1 MFIIREKMTLPSRTQ
16 VILGP
21 PGTGKTSTLLSL
33 IEDELEKGTQP
44 ERIGFFTFTKKAVKE
59 GKERAI
65 NKFKIAN
72 KDLPFFRTLHSLAFR
87 QLGLTRE
94 SVISYSDITD
104 LNEKL
109 NLRLTGRTTSD
120 DGHIFGMTHDDRL
133 AFIENLARM
142 RNISLEEQWHT
153 VDDAVGWF
161 ELERFAR
168 GLRLFKEDRL
178 LIDYT
183 DMLQMF
189 IEQGDVPKLDVM
201 FVDEAQDLSP
211 LQWAVVRKLA
221 EKATR
226 IYVAGDD
233 DQAIYKWAGAD
244 VEYLIKNSKNAMIL
258 KQSYRVPSAVHK
270 IATGCI
276 NQVRSRIHKEWHPR
290 QEEGLVRWE
299 PTIELM
305 NMEEGEWLIL
315 ARTNYLLENV
325 DEYCRNQG
333 WFFEI
338 KGRTSI
344 SEAKVRA
351 VINWGRLDKGKP
363 ISLAEC
369 ANILKYVK
377 VKKPKKLDLL
387 ESDLLLQYQ
396 DLKNH
401 FPDLPNGR
409 WYDVFNLLTPK
420 EVSYISAM
428 LRRGEKITKQPR
440 IRLSTIHAAKGG
452 ESTNVV
458 LLTDITT
465 RVYKNYQENPDD
477 ENRVFYVGVT
487 RAKENLYLIEPQ
499 TTRCYQI

>member
-1 MFIIREKMTLPSRTQ
+1 MTLPAHTQ

-21 PGTGKTSTLLSL
+21 PGTGKTSTLLGL
-33 IEDELEKGTQP
+33 IEDEMENGTRP

-65 NKFKIAN
+65 QRFKV
-72 KDLPFFRTLHSLAFR
+72 KDKELPFFRTLHSLAFR

-94 SVISYSDITD
+94 SVIDRSDIID

-109 NLRLTGRTTSD
+109 NLRLTGKTTSE
-120 DGHIFGMTHDDRL
+120 DGHLFGMTHDDRL

-142 RNISLEEQWHT
+142 RDVPLKEQWHE

-189 IEQGDVPKLDVM
+189 IKQGDIPKLDVM

-211 LQWAVVRKLA
+211 LQWSVVRKLA
-221 EKATR
+221 EKSTR

-244 VEYLIKNSKNAMIL
+244 VDYLINNSKDAMVL
-258 KQSYRVPSAVHK
+258 KKSYRVPAAVHK
-270 IATGCI
+270 VANGCI
-276 NQVRSRIHKEWHPR
+276 RQVRSRIHKEWTPR
-290 QEEGLVRWE
+290 KEQGLVRWE
-299 PTIELM
+299 PSIELI
-305 NMEEGEWLIL
+305 NMEEGEWLVL
-315 ARTNYLLENV
+315 ARTNYLLEAV
-325 DEYCRNQG
+325 DEYCRNEG

-338 KGRTSI
+338 KGRASI
-344 SEAKVRA
+344 PEKKVRA
-351 VINWGRLDKGKP
+351 VIHWERLSKGTA
-363 ISLAEC
+363 ISVPEC
-369 ANILKYVK
+369 ADILKYIK
-377 VKKPKKLDLL
+377 VKNPKKLDQVDATTVLK
-387 ESDLLLQYQ
+387 YK
-396 DLKNH
+396 DLKYY
-401 FPDLPNGR
+401 FPDLPQGL
-409 WYDVFNLLTPK
+409 WYDVFTLLSPK
-420 EVSYISAM
+420 EISYIRAM

-452 ESTNVV
+452 EADNVV

-477 ENRVFYVGVT
+477 ENRVFYVGIT
-487 RAKENLYLIEPQ
+487 RTKENLFLIEPK
-499 TTRCYQI
+499 TTRCYQL

>member
-1 MFIIREKMTLPSRTQ
+1 MTLPIQTQ

-21 PGTGKTSTLLSL
+21 PGTGKTSTLLGL
-33 IEDELEKGTQP
+33 IEDELEKGTEP
-44 ERIGFFTFTKKAVKE
+44 EKIGFFTFTKKAVNE
-59 GKERAI
+59 GKESAMD
-65 NKFKIAN
+65 KFNIAN

-94 SVISYSDITD
+94 NVISRSDITD

-142 RNISLEEQWHT
+142 RNVPLEEQWHE
-153 VDDAVGWF
+153 VEDAVGWF

-168 GLRLFKEDRL
+168 GLKLFKEDRL
-178 LIDYT
+178 LVDYT
-183 DMLQMF
+183 DMLEQF
-189 IEQGDVPKLDVM
+189 IEEGTVPRLDVM

-211 LQWAVVRKLA
+211 LQWSVVQKLA

-244 VEYLIKNSKNAMIL
+244 VDYLIKNSKNALVL
-258 KQSYRVPSAVHK
+258 KQSYRVPAAVHEVAK
-270 IATGCI
+270 QCI
-276 NQVRSRIHKEWHPR
+276 GQVRSRIYKEWNPR
-290 QEEGLVRWE
+290 KEQGLVQWE
-299 PTIELM
+299 PTIELV
-305 NMEEGEWLIL
+305 NMEEGDWLVL
-315 ARTNYLLENV
+315 ARTNYLLLDV
-325 DEYCRNQG
+325 DDYCRNEG
-333 WFFEI
+333 WFFEV
-338 KGRTSI
+338 KGRASI

-351 VINWGRLDKGKP
+351 VVNWERLVRGQTV
-363 ISLAEC
+363 SLNEC
-369 ANILKYVK
+369 ANILKYIK
-377 VKKPKKLDLL
+377 VKDSKKLDLL
-387 ESDLLLQYQ
+387 ETDIVLQYQ
-396 DLKNH
+396 DLKSH
-401 FPDLPNGR
+401 FPDLPDGH
-409 WYDVFNLLTPK
+409 WYDVFNLFSPK
-420 EVSYISAM
+420 EVSYIRAM

-452 ESTNVV
+452 EATNVV

-465 RVYKNYQENPDD
+465 RVYKNYQQNPDD

-487 RAKENLYLIEPQ
+487 RTKENLYLIEPK
-499 TTRCYQI
+499 TTRCYQL